1 MKKRNTDCKEIND
14 EEKVNHK
21 SNIDKNENI
30 FNYNDFEFKYED
42 KKQVIV
48 ISKKRKRDDDNFIKQ
63 DCRDRI
69 AKLEALL
76 VESSSEKNK
85 MRETILN
92 LTEKVSALTVKV
104 EFLQKENVELM
115 NRLTKN

>member
-1 MKKRNTDCKEIND
+1 MEVLWKKAD
-14 EEKVNHK
+14 
-21 SNIDKNENI
+21 S
-30 FNYNDFEFKYED
+30 
-42 KKQVIV
+42 
-48 ISKKRKRDDDNFIKQ
+48 KRDDDNFIKQ